1 YWIPGY
7 RAKNKANSPVPMNQ
21 STTARPDADLMF
33 LAARNA
39 ISNRVYLG
47 TDPAGLNLLADDV
60 DNAENIIDPGSLI
73 DNTTYYWRVDTVL
86 ADSSVVAGDVWHFTV
101 EQPLVETQQVI
112 TVREDVDVRSDQP
125 DANREGETTLAVRT
139 PTDGTAEKIAYL
151 KFDVDVSGVI
161 SRATLRLHRS
171 GTSNIRDVEI
181 YAMSD
186 TSWDPTTMT
195 WNTRPTIDGPLL
207 ALSDIGG
214 GLWADF
220 DVTNALSNGTIAFGI
235 RRATSDSNRSF
246 DSLESAFAPELEI
259 IFSEGSLTPS
269 VPALHDTMTVLLVVL
284 LLGLGG
290 RRARYS
296 STAC

>member
-1 YWIPGY
+1 
-7 RAKNKANSPVPMNQ
+7 
-21 STTARPDADLMF
+21 
-33 LAARNA
+33 
-39 ISNRVYLG
+39 
-47 TDPAGLNLLADDV
+47 
-60 DNAENIIDPGSLI
+60 
-73 DNTTYYWRVDTVL
+73 
-86 ADSSVVAGDVWHFTV
+86 VVAGDVWHFSV
-101 EQPLVETQQVI
+101 EQPLVESQEVI

-125 DANREGETTLAVRT
+125 DSNREGETTLAVRT

-195 WNTRPTIDGPLL
+195 WNTRPTIDGALL

-220 DVTNALSNGTIAFGI
+220 DVTSAVSNGTIAFGI
-235 RRATSDSNRSF
+235 RRAASDSNRSF
-246 DSLESAFAPELEI
+246 DSLESGFAPELEI
-259 IFSEGSLTPS
+259 IYSEGSLAPS
-269 VPALHDTMTVLLVVL
+269 VPALRNTMTVLLVVL

-296 STAC
+296 TTAC